1 MSTKPHPVEDYFS
14 AVSLILSSGTGVP
27 ETSYYPALSALLN
40 EIGGKLDKPRV
51 TTVINPANHDLTAK
65 DGLGPAGTRPRSF

>member
-14 AVSLILSSGTGVP
+14 TVALVLSSGAGGP

-40 EIGGKLDKPRV
+40 EIGGKLAKPRV
-51 TTVINPANHDLTAK
+51 VTFINPANLVARI
-65 DGLGPAGTRPRSF
+65 L